1 MKRKVKVI
9 IDIETM
15 LEELPAAIVASDM
28 ASRIE
33 RDGMLID
40 AAACVYLDVTDL
52 EMGQEFELLL
62 MLLLRLLEGEMKSSR
77 NCCCCYYSC

>member
-1 MKRKVKVI
+1 
-9 IDIETM
+9 M

-40 AAACVYLDVTDL
+40 AAAFVYLDVTDL

-77 NCCCCYYSC
+77 NCCCCYYNC